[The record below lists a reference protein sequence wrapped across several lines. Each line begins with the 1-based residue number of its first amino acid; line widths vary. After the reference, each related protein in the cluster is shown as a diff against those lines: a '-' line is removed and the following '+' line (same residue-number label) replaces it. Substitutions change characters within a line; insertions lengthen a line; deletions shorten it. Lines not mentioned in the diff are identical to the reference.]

1 VSENSCIDLDECTGQ
16 NQCHEHAVCLNTDG
30 DYECE
35 CKSGFKGDGVVCSD
49 IKECETSP
57 CGDNEAELK
66 IENF

>member
-1 VSENSCIDLDECTGQ
+1 MSENSCIDLDECTGQ

-49 IKECETSP
+49 IKECVTSP

-66 IENF
+66 IEKF